1 MVGVMRSAWRAR
13 AIWLAYRNTTRSFRK
28 EGHTRCQSSVP
39 MHLAVVCWNERRTAL
54 QQRKTGLLGDY
65 CFQLSRIPVR
75 IIIISGIWPKPDD
88 LEREESAFREAPVYR
103 YHRNKQKQMGHTS
116 TEEQSLKSL
125 VTLFLA
131 DLAHANH
138 SPHTCRAY
146 ATDLAQLCA
155 FHQGPIQTITANVL
169 RTFFE
174 MHAQLRPATRARK
187 QAAVARFLTWA
198 EQQELLEA
206 NPMRKIDRVKLDPP
220 QLRGVERSHIERILK
235 AIPSEHLRDR
245 LFFYLLAETG
255 LRVSEGLSLYVED
268 LDLSLDNEHLTVV
281 GKGGKRRT
289 VLLDDPRLVQQFRAY
304 LKRMGYKHGLLFR
317 AEKNGRGGPLRY
329 QSMQKRWEHYC
340 SQAGVACTLH
350 QHRHSHATE
359 LINGGVSL
367 PTIRK
372 RLGHK
377 NLQTTLRYAEQ
388 ADETA
393 DAEMRAWRRLQLHH
407 ASR

>member
-1 MVGVMRSAWRAR
+1 MHIQRAESKPMRNSSTLPYEKQKIPAR
-13 AIWLAYRNTTRSFRK
+13 
-28 EGHTRCQSSVP
+28 
-39 MHLAVVCWNERRTAL
+39 M
-54 QQRKTGLLGDY
+54 
-65 CFQLSRIPVR
+65 
-75 IIIISGIWPKPDD
+75 IIISGISLKSGRF
-88 LEREESAFREAPVYR
+88 ERKTLASRRASIYR
-103 YHRNKQKQMGHTS
+103 YHRNKQKQMEYTS
-116 TEEQSLKSL
+116 TKEQSLESL
-125 VTLFLA
+125 VAIFLV

-155 FHQGPIQTITANVL
+155 FHQGPVQTISAEVL
-169 RTFFE
+169 RTFFGR
-174 MHAQLRPATRARK
+174 HTHLCPATRARK

-198 EQQELLEA
+198 VQQELLTA

-220 QLRGVERSHIERILK
+220 QPRGMERSQIERILS
-235 AIPSEHLRDR
+235 AIPAEHLRDR
-245 LFFYLLAETG
+245 LFFRLLSETG

-289 VLLDDPRLVQQFRAY
+289 ILLDDPSLVKLLRAY
-304 LKRMGYKHGLLFR
+304 LKRMGYKHGPLFR

-329 QSMQKRWEHYC
+329 QSMQERWDRYC

-350 QHRHSHATE
+350 QLRHSHATE

-367 PTIRK
+367 LTIRK

-377 NLQTTLRYAEQ
+377 NLQTTLRYAQ
-388 ADETA
+388 QSDTTA
-393 DAEMRAWRRLQLHH
+393 DAEIRSWRRYHLH
-407 ASR
+407 SS

>member
-1 MVGVMRSAWRAR
+1 
-13 AIWLAYRNTTRSFRK
+13 
-28 EGHTRCQSSVP
+28 
-39 MHLAVVCWNERRTAL
+39 
-54 QQRKTGLLGDY
+54 
-65 CFQLSRIPVR
+65 
-75 IIIISGIWPKPDD
+75 
-88 LEREESAFREAPVYR
+88 
-103 YHRNKQKQMGHTS
+103 MGHTS
-116 TEEQSLKSL
+116 NEEQSLKSL
-125 VTLFLA
+125 VTTFLA

-138 SPHTCRAY
+138 SPRTCRAY

-155 FHQGPIQTITANVL
+155 FPQGPIQTVTADVL
-169 RTFFE
+169 RAFFE
-174 MHAQLRPATRARK
+174 RHAHLRPATRARK

-198 EQQELLEA
+198 EQQELLTA

-220 QLRGVERSHIERILK
+220 QPRGVERDQIERIFK
-235 AIPSEHLRDR
+235 AIPAEHLRDR
-245 LFFYLLAETG
+245 LFFRLLAETG

-289 VLLDDPRLVQQFRAY
+289 VLLDDPGLVQQLRVY
-304 LKRMGYKHGLLFR
+304 LKRMGYKHGPLFR

-329 QSMQKRWEHYC
+329 QSMKVRWDPYG

-350 QHRHSHATE
+350 QLRHSHATE

-393 DAEMRAWRRLQLHH
+393 DTEIRMWRRRN
-407 ASR
+407 SPRPEN